1 MMAKKLFT
9 VCTFF
14 LLLIIS
20 IAHAKDNIDKTSKFN
35 SKEPIE
41 ITADRLD
48 AYNEKKMAVFSGNAV
63 VKQADWVLKT
73 DLLILY
79 YHKETGKKEKIG
91 GKEVEGTGDLEK
103 IEAKGNVVVTQK
115 MRVAT
120 SDEAVY
126 LQDSGQIVMT
136 GNPVIREN
144 KNKVVGCRIVIYLQ
158 EDRGTVE
165 KCEGKKVLMEIHPE
179 EKEVKNK

>member
-1 MMAKKLFT
+1 MMAKKIFT

-41 ITADRLD
+41 IVSDRME
-48 AYNEKKMAVFSGNAV
+48 AFNQKQMVVFSGNAV

-73 DLLILY
+73 DRLTLY
-79 YHKETGKKEKIG
+79 YKKETDKKDKSG
-91 GKEVEGTGDLEK
+91 AKELGGTGDLEK
-103 IEAKGNVVVTQK
+103 IEATGNVIVTQK
-115 MRVAT
+115 MKVAT

-126 LQDSGQIVMT
+126 FQDSGQIIMT
-136 GNPVIREN
+136 GNPVIREK
-144 KNKVVGCRIVIYLQ
+144 KNTIKGCKVTIYLN
-158 EDRGTVE
+158 EDRGLVE
-165 KCEGKKVLMEIHPE
+165 KCEGKKVSMEIYPE
-179 EKEVKNK
+179 EKDEKKK